1 MTDVEIM
8 SMGGESLDREE
19 IGGGRS
25 GGRGRGGGRGRSG
38 GRGCGGGR
46 GRSGGRGCGRGGDVV
61 EVGDA
66 AEVGTRRR
74 ELAEAFNCKYLLRS
88 SIYRYQFNLL

>member
-19 IGGGRS
+19 IGGGH
-25 GGRGRGGGRGRSG
+25 G
-38 GRGCGGGR
+38 
-46 GRSGGRGCGRGGDVV
+46 GGRGCGRGGDVV

-66 AEVGTRRR
+66 AEAGDSGGRGGGNWLRHLIV
-74 ELAEAFNCKYLLRS
+74 RS
-88 SIYRYQFNLL
+88 SIYRVADAN